1 MEEYGIMNL
10 EDVFLNNPASSV
22 RELESV
28 IQDVYQLVQR
38 EYPQIDMSLAIDQ
51 SLFLRPEHERE

>member
-1 MEEYGIMNL
+1 MNL